1 MQFLAFLLQCLELP
15 AMAAHKCTIRQTAP
29 MTTVIR
35 SLPNTS
41 FLFHNSLLL
50 LIELVLVGGL
60 PLPFWFSTCRRRRL
74 LRGSPFG

>member
-15 AMAAHKCTIRQTAP
+15 AMATHKGTIRQTAP

-41 FLFHNSLLL
+41 LIFHNSLFL
-50 LIELVLVGGL
+50 LIDI
-60 PLPFWFSTCRRRRL
+60 
-74 LRGSPFG
+74 